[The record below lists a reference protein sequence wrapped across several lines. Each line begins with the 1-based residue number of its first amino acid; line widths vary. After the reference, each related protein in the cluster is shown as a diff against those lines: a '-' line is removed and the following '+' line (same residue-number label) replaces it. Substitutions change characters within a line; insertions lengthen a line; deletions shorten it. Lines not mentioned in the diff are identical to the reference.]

1 MHIGWGPMKSLGP
14 IWVEVL
20 QPARAAGTWGPRA
33 LLIRRPAASVAATRA
48 PTRRI
53 GIHGRLR
60 QDSGRLVSSSSTTTG
75 RRGAAFAFVTYG
87 ARTRRSPGRG
97 HAWWIRA
104 RRSRPAGPAVA

>member
-1 MHIGWGPMKSLGP
+1 MHSGWGPMKSLGP

-20 QPARAAGTWGPRA
+20 QPARAAGTWGSRA

-60 QDSGRLVSSSSTTTG
+60 QDSGRLVSSFSTTTG
-75 RRGAAFAFVTYG
+75 RRGATFAFLTYG
-87 ARTRRSPGRG
+87 PRTPRSPGRG
-97 HAWWIRA
+97 QAWGIRWG
-104 RRSRPAGPAVA
+104 RSRR